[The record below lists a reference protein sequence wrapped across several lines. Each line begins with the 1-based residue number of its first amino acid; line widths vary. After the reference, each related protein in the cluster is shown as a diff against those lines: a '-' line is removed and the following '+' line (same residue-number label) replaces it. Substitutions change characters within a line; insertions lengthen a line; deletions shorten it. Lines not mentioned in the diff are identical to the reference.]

1 MPKLGINIDHIA
13 TLRQAR
19 REIFP
24 DPIKAAKIC
33 EDSGADSIVCH
44 LRQDR
49 RHIQDKDLFR
59 LKESVKTR
67 LNLEMSTVDEII
79 KIAIRVGPD
88 QVTLVP
94 ERREELTTE
103 GGLDVVKY
111 KSRISKAVGKIRKKG
126 MVVSLFVDP
135 KESQIKTSR
144 DIGVEY
150 IEIHTGLYAN
160 AKTPSARQRELKRIE
175 ESCLYAHGIGLGVN
189 AGHGLDYI
197 NVKDIVRIPVIE
209 ELNIGFSIVAEAV
222 FIGLAEAVK
231 KMKRLIGDG
240 SQGDR
245 SHLENC

>member
-1 MPKLGINIDHIA
+1 MPKLGVNIDHIA

-24 DPIKAAKIC
+24 DPIKAAAIC
-33 EDSGADSIVCH
+33 EDSGADSIICH

-59 LKESVKTR
+59 LKESVKTK
-67 LNLEMSTVDEII
+67 LNLEMSTVNEIV
-79 KIAIRVGPD
+79 KIALKSRPD
-88 QVTLVP
+88 QATLVP
-94 ERREELTTE
+94 ERRQELTTE
-103 GGLDVVKY
+103 GGLDVLRY
-111 KSRISKAVGKIRKKG
+111 KTRISRVVKELRKNKI
-126 MVVSLFVDP
+126 VVSLFIDP
-135 KESQIKTSR
+135 KKSQIKASR
-144 DIGVEY
+144 DIGVDY
-150 IEIHTGLYAN
+150 IEIHTGMYAN
-160 AKTPSARQRELKRIE
+160 AKTPSVCRRELKRIE
-175 ESCLYAHGIGLGVN
+175 ESALYAHGIGLGVN

-197 NVKDIVRIPVIE
+197 NVKEIVKIPVIE